1 MDTNERFYSL
11 NRFLRDRHGEKV
23 VKLSIDGGFT
33 CPNRDGSVATGGCIF
48 CSSEGSGDF
57 ASSRVLSVSEQL
69 TAATVQLADKWG
81 DSQKYMAYFQ
91 SYSNTYAPLQVLQD
105 KFEAALAFPG
115 VVGLAIATR
124 PDCISP
130 ETLDY
135 LATLS
140 HRTHLWV
147 ELGLQ
152 TIHPKTSQWINRGHD
167 LAAFTQMVHALAERG
182 IEVVAHMI
190 LGFPGETK
198 SDMLETAHYLSTLPL
213 QGVKIHMLHILDN
226 SPLGRLYTREPFPL
240 LSEEEYIA
248 IIGEI
253 LPILPP
259 HFVIHRLTGDGD
271 RNHLLAP
278 LWTAHKRHVLNGI
291 QKYLRVHDIY
301 QGSSKNTY

>member
-1 MDTNERFYSL
+1 MHTNEKFYSL
-11 NRFLRDRHGEKV
+11 NRFLRERHGEKV

-33 CPNRDGSVATGGCIF
+33 CPNRDGRAGTGGCIF

-57 ASSRVLSVSEQL
+57 ASSRTLPVSAQL
-69 TAATVQLADKWG
+69 EAATMQLADKWG
-81 DSQKYMAYFQ
+81 TSQKYMAYFQ
-91 SYSNTYAPLQVLQD
+91 SYSNTYAPLETL
-105 KFEAALAFPG
+105 KSKYEAALAFPG

-124 PDCISP
+124 PDCISE

-135 LATLS
+135 LELLS
-140 HRTHLWV
+140 KRTHLWV

-152 TIHPKTSQWINRGHD
+152 TIHPETSSWINRGHD
-167 LAAFTQMVHALAERG
+167 LECFTNMVHKLADRG

-198 SDMLETAHYLSTLPL
+198 EDMLETARYLGNLPL
-213 QGVKIHMLHILDN
+213 QGVKLHMLHILDN
-226 SPLGRLYTREPFPL
+226 SPLGRLYTRKPFPL

-253 LPILPP
+253 LPLLPS

-278 LWTAHKRHVLNGI
+278 LWTANKRHVLNGI
-291 QKYLRVHDIY
+291 QKYLRAHAIF